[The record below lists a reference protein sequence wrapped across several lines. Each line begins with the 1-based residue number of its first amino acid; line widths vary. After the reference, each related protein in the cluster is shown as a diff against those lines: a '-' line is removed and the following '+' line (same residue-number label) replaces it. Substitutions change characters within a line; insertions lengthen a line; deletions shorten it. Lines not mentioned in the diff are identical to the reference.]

1 LLFTI
6 DLWDRLADGTVTV
19 AFRRWKRPTVK
30 AGGSQ
35 KFARGVLAIDA
46 VCEIDEREID
56 EADAAAAGAGSRA
69 EVLDALAS
77 REGTLYRIDFH
88 YAGED
93 PRVALRNR
101 AVLDTKELD
110 ALVTR
115 LARFDARSSHGPW
128 TRAVLEAIDA
138 EPGRRAPDFA
148 ARFGRDT
155 APFKTDVRKLK
166 ELGLTESLPVGYRIS
181 PRGAT
186 VLAELRRRDPE
197 IDRPRGAHE
206 RSGS

>member
-1 LLFTI
+1 MLFTI

-30 AGGSQ
+30 AGGTQ

-46 VCEIDEREID
+46 VSEIDERAITD
-56 EADAAAAGAGSRA
+56 ADATAAGAESRA
-69 EVLDALAS
+69 EVIANLAG

-88 YAGED
+88 FVGED
-93 PRVALRNR
+93 PRIALRSR
-101 AVLDTKELD
+101 AVLDTTELG
-110 ALVTR
+110 ALVER

-148 ARFGRDT
+148 ARFGRET

-186 VLAELRRRDPE
+186 VLAELRRRDP
-197 IDRPRGAHE
+197 DADGPTRAHE